1 MKELL
6 SFGLLHAL
14 PNSEGLRI
22 AYLIDTIYSAE
33 GKKVKYKILLP
44 GTSISHFVTS
54 LDNFNPNIEDAKAA
68 FNVLLKNQILE
79 PLMEFNGESIYHIR
93 DEKLNHLVSLLSF
106 YYILENFFQLYI
118 LENTFEGVEHDAKKR
133 KKLFVSPEA
142 SLEFKKVFD
151 LRELSRYKTKQE
163 IIKRTSKNYFRE
175 TNDTAVELFHKF
187 FVLIASF
194 IQEECKKTVE
204 EYSFLSNIFQIACPF
219 LFEKLPSLGERP
231 DVEFLN
237 QFQFLANKLKT
248 YLTKMIA

>member
-151 LRELSRYKTKQE
+151 LRELSRYKTKQ
-163 IIKRTSKNYFRE
+163 
-175 TNDTAVELFHKF
+175 
-187 FVLIASF
+187 
-194 IQEECKKTVE
+194 
-204 EYSFLSNIFQIACPF
+204 
-219 LFEKLPSLGERP
+219 
-231 DVEFLN
+231 
-237 QFQFLANKLKT
+237 
-248 YLTKMIA
+248 